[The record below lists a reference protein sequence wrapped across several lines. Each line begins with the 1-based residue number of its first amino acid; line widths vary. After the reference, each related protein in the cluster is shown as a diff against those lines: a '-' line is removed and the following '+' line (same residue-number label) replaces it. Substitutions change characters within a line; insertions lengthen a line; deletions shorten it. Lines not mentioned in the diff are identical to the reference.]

1 MRGRRTLLGLL
12 LPLAAAALLALVA
25 AGCGGE
31 DDDPGELL
39 RTAATKEIRSADVD
53 LRAEA
58 DIPGF
63 PILGSRLSVTGGGPI
78 ATGGSGSLPTLDWKV
93 ALSAGGQTF
102 PARVI
107 AVDDR
112 VYVEFQGLAYEADR
126 KLLRQLGV
134 DGGDGGDGGTQSRAT
149 TLKALGIDP
158 SEWLTSLE
166 VENGDDIGGDS
177 TRVVTGEVDER
188 AVLGDLL
195 AAADDEDVRERVERS
210 AGGGMDLAELLD
222 VDPGEAA
229 DSIEVTRIEVN
240 VDDEGYPRRV
250 FGELRFEVPESVK
263 DTAIEDGT
271 VEFELVLEEIGVA
284 VDPRP
289 PANPRPLEDLLR
301 FAGVIFGVEEPADLW
316 RTPR

>member
-1 MRGRRTLLGLL
+1 MRGRRHPLGLL
-12 LPLAAAALLALVA
+12 LPLVAAVLLAPVA

-39 RTAATKEIRSADVD
+39 RTAVAKEIRSADVE
-53 LRAEA
+53 LRVEA

-78 ATGGSGSLPTLDWKV
+78 AAGGDGSLPTLDWKV
-93 ALSAGGQTF
+93 ALRAGGQTF

-107 AVDDR
+107 AVDER

-126 KLLRQLGV
+126 KLLRRLGV
-134 DGGDGGDGGTQSRAT
+134 DGEDGGPGRGTT
-149 TLKALGIDP
+149 TLKDLGLDP
-158 SEWLTSLE
+158 SAWLTGLE
-166 VENGDDIGGDS
+166 VEDGDDIGGDS

-188 AVLGDLL
+188 AVVGDLL
-195 AAADDEDVRERVERS
+195 AVAGSEDVGERIERS
-210 AGGGMDLAELLD
+210 AGKGAELL
-222 VDPGEAA
+222 PGLPDASPEEVA
-229 DSIEVTRIEVN
+229 DAVEVTRIEVN
-240 VDDEGYPRRV
+240 VDDAGHARRV
-250 FGELRFEVPESVK
+250 FGELSFEVPDSVE

-271 VEFELVLEEIGVA
+271 IELELVLEELGVE

-289 PANPRPLEDLLR
+289 PANPRPLSDLLR
-301 FAGVIFGVEEPADLW
+301 FAGSVFGIEEPADLW

>member
-12 LPLAAAALLALVA
+12 LPLAAAALIALVA
-25 AGCGGE
+25 AGCGGGE
-31 DDDPGELL
+31 DDDPRELL
-39 RTAATKEIRSADVD
+39 RTAAAKEIESADMD

-58 DIPGF
+58 DVPGF
-63 PILGSRLSVTGGGPI
+63 PILGSQLAITGGGPI
-78 ATGGSGSLPTLDWKV
+78 AANGDDALPTLDWRV
-93 ALSAGGQTF
+93 ALRAGGQTF

-107 AVDDR
+107 AVDGR
-112 VYVEFQGLAYEADR
+112 AYVEFQGLAYVADR
-126 KLLRQLGV
+126 KLLRQLGI
-134 DGGDGGDGGTQSRAT
+134 DGGGGDGAGGDAM
-149 TLKALGIDP
+149 TLRRLGIDP
-158 SEWLTSLE
+158 NEWLTDLD
-166 VENGDDIGGDS
+166 VGDGDDIGGDS
-177 TRVVTGEVDER
+177 TRLITGEVDDR
-188 AVLGDLL
+188 AVVEDL
-195 AAADDEDVRERVERS
+195 AALAESEDVRERVERS
-210 AGGGMDLAELLD
+210 AGKRAAMLPDPSEID
-222 VDPGEAA
+222 VDAVA
-229 DSIEVTRIEVN
+229 DAVEVMRIEVN

-271 VEFELVLEEIGVA
+271 VEFELVLEEIGVE